1 MEELL
6 EVRQLRTAFRTE
18 AGEVTSVDDVSF
30 TLMQGETLGIVGESG
45 CGKSV
50 TSLSILK
57 LLGRNGSIK
66 SGSILF
72 QGQDLVTMPD
82 NELGSLRGKEI
93 AMIFQ
98 DPMSSLNPVFTI
110 GSQLTESIRIHLK
123 LRSREAW
130 QYAVGLLKAV
140 GFPRAEE
147 VMHQYPH
154 TISGGMKQR
163 VMIAMALACKPKL
176 LIADEPTTALDV
188 TIQAQ
193 ILELMKRI
201 RSESNTSIILI
212 SHDLGVV
219 AEMAD
224 RIIVMY
230 AGQVVEEAEVFEL
243 FERPMHP
250 YTIGLMR
257 SIPHLELED
266 EELQSIPGAVPSL
279 LDMPEGCRYQA
290 RCTMAAEICKKA
302 PPLIEAAE
310 GHKVRCWLSGS
321 EAVQ

>member
-1 MEELL
+1 MNTLL
-6 EVRQLRTAFRTE
+6 EVHRLQTAFRTE

-30 TLMQGETLGIVGESG
+30 SLGQGETLGIVGESG

-50 TSLSILK
+50 TSLSILR
-57 LLGRNGSIK
+57 LLGRNGYIK

-72 QGQDLVTMPD
+72 QGSDLAAMTD
-82 NELGSLRGKEI
+82 QELGALRGKDI

-110 GSQLTESIRIHLK
+110 GNQLTESIRIHLK
-123 LRSREAW
+123 LGSKEAW
-130 QYAVGLLKAV
+130 SYAVGLLKAV

-154 TISGGMKQR
+154 TVSGGMKQR
-163 VMIAMALACKPKL
+163 IMIAMALACKPKL

-201 RSESNTSIILI
+201 RQESNTSIILI

-250 YTIGLMR
+250 YTAGLMA
-257 SIPHLELED
+257 SIPHLELEE

-279 LDMPEGCRYQA
+279 LDMPAGCRYQE
-290 RCTMAAEICKKA
+290 RCPLAAEQCKQM
-302 PPLIEAAE
+302 PPLREVSI
-310 GHKVRCWLSGS
+310 GHKVKCWFAGA
-321 EAVQ
+321 EPA